1 MKVLKIYIDTSIFN
15 FAFSDDVPKEKDVTL
30 RLLDEVRKG
39 KYEVYISEVVIR
51 EINRASK
58 EKAKKLIELIN
69 EIVSEELPID
79 DEVLELARRYITE
92 GIIPE
97 KYENDAV
104 HIAVA
109 SVNNLDA
116 IISWNFEHIVKLKT
130 KKEVT
135 GVNAISGY
143 KDIEIYSPWEVIE

>member
-135 GVNAISGY
+135 GVNAVSGY

>member
-1 MKVLKIYIDTSIFN
+1 MTPLYSIH
-15 FAFSDDVPKEKDVTL
+15 AFSGVVPKEKDVTL

-79 DEVLELARRYITE
+79 DEVIELAGRYITE

-97 KYENDAV
+97 KYENGAL
-104 HIAVA
+104 HIGVA

-116 IISWNFEHIVKLKT
+116 VISWNFEHIVKLKT

>member
-1 MKVLKIYIDTSIFN
+1 MKVLKIYCDTSIFN
-15 FAFSDDVPKEKDVTL
+15 FAFSDDVQKEKDVTL
-30 RLLDEVRKG
+30 KLLDEVRKG

-79 DEVLELARRYITE
+79 DEVIELAGRYITE

-97 KYENDAV
+97 KYENDAL